1 MMLVSADDLSG
12 VLEELPPATK
22 AKVEEALTLNTYDRI
37 LVADDDG
44 PSFTFDESDVAAIGA
59 ALA

>member
-1 MMLVSADDLSG
+1 MVLVPADDLRG

-22 AKVEEALTLNTYDRI
+22 AKVEEALSLMNYDRI
-37 LVADDDG
+37 LIADEDG
-44 PSFTFDESDVAAIGA
+44 PSFTFDESDVAAIEA